1 MKYRS
6 PDTPVC
12 VVESGTLPEENLVF
26 GTLEDI
32 SDKDINTPAI
42 MIIGD
47 VVNMYKDIYDYQ
59 R

>member
-12 VVESGTLPEENLVF
+12 VVESGTLPDENLVF

-32 SDKDINTPAI
+32 SDKKINTPAI

-47 VVNMYKDIYDYQ
+47 VVNMYKEIYDYQ